1 MKKNKNILFGVIF
14 ALLLVVGFGTGKA
27 LFTDRAVSEKET
39 IVMVNGTDTRIG
51 VTTKDGNL
59 RIPEGT
65 KTENLHV
72 IVYNNSVGKIYVDYN
87 IEGVEKKNIEISPN
101 QKFEEDITVDNIEG
115 DIDIKFD
122 TKTSEDGDVMETDT
136 ATIHANL

>member
-1 MKKNKNILFGVIF
+1 MKKNKNLLFGVIF

-39 IVMVNGTDTRIG
+39 VVMVNATDTRIG

-87 IEGVEKKNIEISPN
+87 IEGVEKKNIEILPN

>member
-1 MKKNKNILFGVIF
+1 MKKNKNLLFGVIF

-39 IVMVNGTDTRIG
+39 VVMVNATDTRIG

-72 IVYNNSVGKIYVDYN
+72 IVYNNSVGNVYVDYN
-87 IEGVEKKNIEISPN
+87 IEGVEKKNIEILPN